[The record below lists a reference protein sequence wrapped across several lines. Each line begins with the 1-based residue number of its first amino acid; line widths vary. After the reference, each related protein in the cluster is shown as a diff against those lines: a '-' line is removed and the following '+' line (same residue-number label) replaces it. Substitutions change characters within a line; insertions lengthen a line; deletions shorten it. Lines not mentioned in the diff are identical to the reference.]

1 MERTISKT
9 QIDKRMRKKTNEYL
23 VETIK
28 TLKRT
33 NVEVAKILAMPKKK
47 NTILNLEEIDKQVK
61 IGDKVL
67 VPGKVLSSGD
77 LTKKIKLVAWS
88 ISEKAEEK
96 LKTSKSEFVLLSEE
110 IKKNPELKD
119 FKLIM

>member
-47 NTILNLEEIDKQVK
+47 NTILNL
-61 IGDKVL
+61 
-67 VPGKVLSSGD
+67 
-77 LTKKIKLVAWS
+77 
-88 ISEKAEEK
+88 
-96 LKTSKSEFVLLSEE
+96 
-110 IKKNPELKD
+110 
-119 FKLIM
+119 